1 MCRAFRHFSVEN
13 KRIVHRYHLKETKSN
28 VLNLKKPQVVYCSW
42 SWKADGA
49 MQEEEQEQEQE
60 QEQDVDQ
67 KGEFIDE

>member
-1 MCRAFRHFSVEN
+1 ME
-13 KRIVHRYHLKETKSN
+13 KKLIVHRYHLKVPNNN
-28 VLNLKKPQVVYCSW
+28 VVNLAKPLVVYCSW

-49 MQEEEQEQEQE
+49 MQEEEHEQE